1 VASVTEAAVSAGVAV
16 VAAAAAVSA
25 SKALAIMTDESSV
38 ALSKTASEEGD
49 VEEEV
54 GGKRHLTVDR
64 DEF

>member
-1 VASVTEAAVSAGVAV
+1 MASVTEAAVSAGVAV